1 MSYSTV
7 YLDLNEVQEYTPEPQ
22 VQPSFGQRLLG
33 ALQDGLRAV
42 GSFFEGLLFGLTEA
56 LPALLLI
63 AALALIPILLVRK
76 ARKKRKA
83 RRAAFTAPAEQPAA
97 ETRPPEEGEAE

>member
-1 MSYSTV
+1 
-7 YLDLNEVQEYTPEPQ
+7 
-22 VQPSFGQRLLG
+22 
-33 ALQDGLRAV
+33 V

-63 AALALIPILLVRK
+63 AALALIPILLVRR

-97 ETRPPEEGEAE
+97 ETRPPEEGEEK